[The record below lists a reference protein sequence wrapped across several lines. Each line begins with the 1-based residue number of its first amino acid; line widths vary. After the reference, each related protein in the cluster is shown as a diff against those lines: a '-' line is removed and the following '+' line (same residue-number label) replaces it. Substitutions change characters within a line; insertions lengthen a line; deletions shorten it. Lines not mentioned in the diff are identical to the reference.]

1 MKHHPL
7 SDSTSIRQ
15 IRKARK
21 TYRCPAVWAHDPTIR
36 PGELYARVK
45 LTPGMGCGWREE
57 TFHVDCLDP
66 A

>member
-1 MKHHPL
+1 MTRQPL
-7 SDSTSIRQ
+7 SDSATIVK

-21 TYRCPAVWAHDPTIR
+21 SYRCPAVWAHDPTIR

-57 TFHVDCLDP
+57 TIHVDCLDP